1 MGILDQLG
9 GFGSAIKQ
17 KLQDLAVTSGDVVID
32 PDTGQPTKR
41 KYVAATAITPGPKPT
56 PEPTDPNVT
65 APTSAD
71 GPPVLPN
78 SAVPMFRR
86 PGYSMSP
93 TDITAGPAP
102 APLPGGGDIDP
113 DAQLYRRPG
122 ETMTA
127 PNPEIHNANYL
138 QLTARSPV
146 TGEPN
151 PAALGGL
158 SKLGK
163 LLFLGQKMA
172 EGGIV
177 GSTQRGLGH
186 GYEAA
191 QQYENQQ
198 AQIRQGLTRGGL
210 ENQTA
215 MANLQFMPWRLQ
227 QEALLQQAQLGE
239 IRAKTAG
246 ERYQL
251 PRGGGVFDTQAQAYV
266 PGTEPPDKPKTVN
279 TGAGPMQYNA
289 DTGRYD
295 IPVAGGPTHEAPAPK
310 TVSTGKGQMM
320 YNKASGRYD
329 ILVPGGPPRPANAAT
344 ALTPDQVS
352 NIADAIESGLQ
363 PPTLQG
369 LYRNGAQIRAE
380 LAARGTNL
388 SRMQTDWTATQKHIA
403 TMNGPQFEKLK
414 ESITTLE
421 GLLPEVENLYNEW
434 KQYPLVSG
442 YKAFNRAA
450 LRAAMNLPGR
460 AGAVASALDS
470 KIADIT
476 ADLGSV
482 YMGGNTPTEMGL
494 QLGGKALASEW
505 NDETF
510 KEGLR
515 QVKQNIG
522 VRKNS
527 IFTSQP
533 IGVSPN
539 SPYLPSATPT
549 PTGGAKDHSDIG
561 FVAD

>member
-1 MGILDQLG
+1 MGVLGKLG
-9 GFGSAIKQ
+9 GLGSGIKNT
-17 KLQDLAVTSGDVVID
+17 LSDLSLTGDTMVID
-32 PDTGQPTKR
+32 PETGQPVKI
-41 KYVAATAITPGPKPT
+41 KKIPATAITPGPAPSA
-56 PEPTDPNVT
+56 DPNVAAASS
-65 APTSAD
+65 APPD
-71 GPPVLPN
+71 V

-86 PGYSMSP
+86 SGYSMSP
-93 TDITAGPAP
+93 TAISAGPTP
-102 APLPGGGDIDP
+102 APMPAGDP
-113 DAQLYRRPG
+113 DTGLYRRPG

-127 PNPEIHNANYL
+127 PNPELAEAHPANYL
-138 QLTARSPV
+138 QLTGRSPV
-146 TGEPN
+146 TGEPD
-151 PAALGGL
+151 PTALGGL

-172 EGGIV
+172 EGGMI
-177 GSTQRGLGH
+177 GSTQRGLGA
-186 GYEAA
+186 GFNAA